1 MDSKWCWEPEV
12 GLLAPDAVIYLDMP
26 IEDAAKRGEFGGERY
41 EKVGLHRCLAE
52 SSASMAEPDVNSQ
65 VEFQKE
71 VQRKFKGLQTPEWA
85 VLDARESIE
94 ELEGKIREIA
104 LTTVAAVEDTD
115 FQKLQ

>member
-1 MDSKWCWEPEV
+1 MPKLLPNESQLPFAW
-12 GLLAPDAVIYLDMP
+12 GLSPP
-26 IEDAAKRGEFGGERY
+26 TRPQT
-41 EKVGLHRCLAE
+41 
-52 SSASMAEPDVNSQ
+52 S
-65 VEFQKE
+65 VETL
-71 VQRKFKGLQTPEWA
+71 GLQTPEWA